1 MTGAPSILMGGVPV
15 ICCGEPVKCPR
26 IQNFLLLL
34 PFLAAGCVSG
44 PQFAV
49 RESGAPLVL
58 LEPLALRDL
67 MPLDDLGAYEK
78 NLFIGRI
85 RYSGG
90 IIQDKAAG
98 NIYRSKNIELSRED
112 YLERISAKLQ
122 AALIE
127 TLRDKNIAFVQRSL
141 PPGPEGAGPAMIIEA
156 VQAPPPDDAFLRRT
170 DNINFPYLNYLLSPA
185 RDTAAWLA
193 PYGAEGNTALIPVIE
208 CGYSHSAGWF
218 YDRQDGCTA
227 GVRIIVQLA
236 AVDIPTGEIRSR
248 FKYDF
253 KEIPGLNS
261 YISEYVVT
269 DILNKF
275 AGGVKKALSKS
286 IR

>member
-1 MTGAPSILMGGVPV
+1 MKYLR
-15 ICCGEPVKCPR
+15 ICH
-26 IQNFLLLL
+26 FLLLL
-34 PFLAAGCVSG
+34 SFLAAGCVGG
-44 PQFAV
+44 PRLDV

-67 MPLDDLGAYEK
+67 MPVDDFAAYEK

-90 IIQDKAAG
+90 VIQDRDAG
-98 NIYRSKNIELSRED
+98 NIYRSKNIELSQED
-112 YLERISAKLQ
+112 YPERISAKLQ
-122 AALIE
+122 TALIE
-127 TLRDKNIAFVQRSL
+127 ALRDKKVAFVQRPL
-141 PPGPEGAGPAMIIEA
+141 PPGPEGVGPPLIVEA

-170 DNINFPYLNYLLSPA
+170 DNINFPCLDYLLSPT

-193 PYGAEGNTALIPVIE
+193 PCGAEGNTALVPVIE

-218 YDRQDGCTA
+218 YDRENGCVA
-227 GVRIIVQLA
+227 GVRIIFQLV
-236 AVDIPTGEIRSR
+236 AVDIPTGEIRYR

-253 KEIPGLNS
+253 KEIPGRNS

-275 AGGVKKALSKS
+275 AGEVKKALSKS

>member
-1 MTGAPSILMGGVPV
+1 M
-15 ICCGEPVKCPR
+15 KYPR
-26 IQNFLLLL
+26 ICRFLLLL
-34 PFLAAGCVSG
+34 SFLAAGCAGG
-44 PQFAV
+44 PRLAV

-67 MPLDDLGAYEK
+67 MPLDDFGAYEK

-90 IIQDKAAG
+90 IIQDRDAG
-98 NIYRSKNIELSRED
+98 NTYRSKHIEVSLED
-112 YLERISAKLQ
+112 YPERISAKLQ
-122 AALIE
+122 DAIIGA
-127 TLRDKNIAFVQRSL
+127 LRDKNIAFVQKPL
-141 PPGPEGAGPAMIIEA
+141 PPAPEAAGPPVIIEA

-170 DNINFPYLNYLLSPA
+170 DNIHFPCLDYLLSPA

-193 PYGAEGNTALIPVIE
+193 PYRAEGNMALVPVIE

-218 YDRQDGCTA
+218 YDRESGSAA
-227 GVRIIVQLA
+227 GVRIIFQLV
-236 AVDIPTGEIRSR
+236 AVDISTGEIRYR

-253 KEIPGLNS
+253 KDIPGRNS

-275 AGGVKKALSKS
+275 AGEVKKALSKS

>member
-1 MTGAPSILMGGVPV
+1 MKYPQIH
-15 ICCGEPVKCPR
+15 C
-26 IQNFLLLL
+26 FFLLL
-34 PFLAAGCVSG
+34 PFLAAGCAGG
-44 PQFAV
+44 PRLPV

-67 MPLDDLGAYEK
+67 MPVDDLGAYEK

-90 IIQDKAAG
+90 VIQDRAAG
-98 NIYRSKNIELSRED
+98 NMYRSKHIELSRED
-112 YLERISAKLQ
+112 YPERICAKLQ
-122 AALIE
+122 AALAGA
-127 TLRDKNIAFVQRSL
+127 LRDKNIAFVQRPL
-141 PPGPEGAGPAMIIEA
+141 PPAPEGAGPPVIIEA

-170 DNINFPYLNYLLSPA
+170 DNINFPCLEYLLSPA

-193 PYGAEGNTALIPVIE
+193 PCGAEGNTALVPVIE
-208 CGYSHSAGWF
+208 CAYSHSAGWF
-218 YDRQDGCTA
+218 YDRENGCMA
-227 GVRIIVQLA
+227 GVRIIFQLA
-236 AVDIPTGEIRSR
+236 VVDIPTGEIRYR

-253 KEIPGLNS
+253 KEIPGRNS

-275 AGGVKKALSKS
+275 AGEVKKALLKS